1 MKLLILAVGHKMPAW
16 VNEGFAEYTK
26 RMPREAR
33 IELVEI
39 KPEKRAGGKT
49 REQVHEVERGRIE
62 VALPADCER
71 VVLDEHGKDWSTLE
85 LADELKDWMRGG
97 RDVVFVIGGA
107 DGLHPEVK
115 RQGNRLWSL
124 SRLTLPHGL
133 VRVVLAEQ
141 LYRAV
146 TITQNHPY
154 HRE

>member
-16 VNEGFAEYTK
+16 VNEGFGEYTK

-49 REQVHEVERGRIE
+49 REQIHEAERSRIE
-62 VALPADCER
+62 AALPADCIR

-97 RDVVFVIGGA
+97 RDVAFVIGGA

-115 RQGNRLWSL
+115 RQANRLWSL

-146 TITQNHPY
+146 TVIQNHPY

>member
-1 MKLLILAVGHKMPAW
+1 VKLFILAVGHKMPAW
-16 VNEGFAEYTK
+16 VNEGFAEYTR
-26 RMPREAR
+26 RMPREAH

-49 REQVHEVERGRIE
+49 REQVHEAERSRIE
-62 VALPADCER
+62 AALPAGCVR

-85 LADELKDWMRGG
+85 LADELKNWMRGG
-97 RDVVFVIGGA
+97 RDVAFVIGGA

-115 RQGNRLWSL
+115 RQANRLWSL

-146 TITQNHPY
+146 TVIQTRPY